1 MSGLCEKRMKRARS
15 DVYKGSKMSQ
25 ITTIQVENP
34 ISSVTLLGNATA
46 SIKALDKEDNTTE
59 ASAESQQAELKIL
72 TEVCQ
77 ALQEAVNKVNE
88 YQENLFKRHK
98 EQIAKLSVEISRK
111 VLMQKVQEGDYKIE
125 FIIKEALEN
134 APTRQ
139 NIVVHLNPEDFVQCE
154 NLQQNDTSGTLADI
168 KFVSDPSI
176 GRAECLLETPK
187 GAIESLIE
195 EHLERIGK
203 ALEKVD

>member
-1 MSGLCEKRMKRARS
+1 
-15 DVYKGSKMSQ
+15 MSQ

-34 ISSVTLLGNATA
+34 ISSVTLLENSTGST
-46 SIKALDKEDNTTE
+46 KALDKEKNTKATF
-59 ASAESQQAELKIL
+59 AESQEAELKTL
-72 TEVCQ
+72 TDICQ
-77 ALQEAVNKVNE
+77 ALQDAVNKVND

-125 FIIKEALEN
+125 SIIKEALEN
-134 APTRQ
+134 APTRKD
-139 NIVVHLNPEDFVQCE
+139 IIVHLNPEDFVQCE
-154 NLQQNDTSGTLADI
+154 KLKQNDTGTSLAGI
-168 KFVSDPSI
+168 KFVSDPGI

-187 GAIESLIE
+187 GTIESLIE

-203 ALEKVD
+203 ALEKAD

>member
-1 MSGLCEKRMKRARS
+1 LSVFCEKRMKRARL
-15 DVYKGSKMSQ
+15 DVYNGSKMSQ

-34 ISSVTLLGNATA
+34 IYSVTLLGNATA
-46 SIKALDKEDNTTE
+46 STKALDKEKNTT
-59 ASAESQQAELKIL
+59 ATSAESQQAELKIL

-111 VLMQKVQEGDYKIE
+111 VLMQTVQEGDYKIE
-125 FIIKEALEN
+125 SIIKEALEN
-134 APTRQ
+134 APTRKD
-139 NIVVHLNPEDFVQCE
+139 IVVHLNPEDFVQCE
-154 NLQQNDTSGTLADI
+154 KLKQNDTGTSLAGI
-168 KFVSDPSI
+168 KFVSDPGI

-187 GAIESLIE
+187 GTIESLIE